1 MYFHHILQRSLLIYV
16 HRYILQYD
24 ASVVH
29 CVPKSVEMAC
39 TSHTVLERVRCH
51 RLDEFSPLEST
62 VNVIRRGDV
71 RGRS

>member
-62 VNVIRRGDV
+62 VNVIRRVDV